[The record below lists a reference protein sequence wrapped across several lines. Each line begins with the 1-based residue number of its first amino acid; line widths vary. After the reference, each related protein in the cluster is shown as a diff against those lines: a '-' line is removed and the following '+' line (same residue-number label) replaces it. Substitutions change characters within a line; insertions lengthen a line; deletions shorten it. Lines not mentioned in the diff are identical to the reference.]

1 MTTVENCQN
10 IPSNNKTRKENA
22 ENNVYVKMKFQ
33 SFLKLGR
40 PMNSVDSY
48 KVKRDGKT
56 DRPKGK

>member
-33 SFLKLGR
+33 SFFKAWKAYELSRL
-40 PMNSVDSY
+40 V
-48 KVKRDGKT
+48 
-56 DRPKGK
+56 